1 LQHDFIGAPATQ
13 GNSKITAHPALGQDE
28 QPAQGAHGLGIS
40 LALRFLTYWSAVI
53 IREIREREVPR
64 RGRPRRGDTAHCG
77 SSTLLP
83 VVDARARLPAGAF
96 IFTGDI

>member
-40 LALRFLTYWSAVI
+40 SALRFLTCVSAWG
-53 IREIREREVPR
+53 PDADR
-64 RGRPRRGDTAHCG
+64 RRKY
-77 SSTLLP
+77 L
-83 VVDARARLPAGAF
+83 
-96 IFTGDI
+96 I